1 MEIKLKNT
9 PEQVELIKAMGSK
22 NSTVAREATEAI
34 AAFLAP
40 VIKKV
45 LLTAGT
51 ASTVYR
57 DVEFDEDSDPS
68 IPLDLFYN
76 EGAGYVTV
84 WSQSQAGGMPTSQVE
99 GMKEVKFGTYRLD
112 SAVSF
117 NKKYARKSRLD
128 VVSKAIERMVNEVL
142 TKQERNAWA
151 VVLKALAEAYTPVYA
166 GGQSIQAQY
175 GHTIASTDTVGASS
189 KFLLNDLNNL
199 MVRIKRINESYAGNT
214 PIQPYSNGITDLYV
228 SPEVK
233 ANIRAFAYN
242 PIATNQVVT
251 ASASTPSYDA
261 GWSATQYIS
270 DNLRDEIFKNA
281 GLQSIYGVNV
291 VELIELG
298 IGQKYNN
305 LFGTFAYSGNSASK
319 VDGNAGGSANSA
331 GKWSSGASA
340 TDRQICVGIDN
351 TRGAYVRPVAV
362 QAESGGTFS
371 VLPDGQFDMY
381 GSRIQ
386 KVGFYGF
393 LEEGRVCLDARSTV
407 GIVLGAQ
414 S

>member
-1 MEIKLKNT
+1 MQIQLKNT

-22 NSTVAREATEAI
+22 NSQVAREATEAI

-45 LLTAGT
+45 LMTAGT

-84 WSQSQAGGMPTSQVE
+84 WSQHMAGGMPTSQVE

-142 TKQERNAWA
+142 VKQERNAWA
-151 VVLKALAEAYTPVYA
+151 VILKALAEAYTPIFA
-166 GGQSIQAQY
+166 GGQAVQTTYA
-175 GHTIASTDTVGASS
+175 HTLASTGST
-189 KFLLNDLNNL
+189 FLLQDLNNL
-199 MVRIKRINESYAGNT
+199 IVRIKRINESYSGNT
-214 PIQPYSNGITDLYV
+214 PVQPYSHGITDLYV
-228 SPEVK
+228 SPEIKSQV
-233 ANIRAFAYN
+233 RAFAYQ
-242 PIATNQVVT
+242 PISTDAN
-251 ASASTPSYDA
+251 ANSANWA
-261 GWSATQYIS
+261 KTQYLS
-270 DNLRDEIFKNA
+270 DNLRDEIFKQA
-281 GLQSIYGVNV
+281 GMQSIYGVNI
-291 VELIELG
+291 VELIEFG
-298 IGQKYNN
+298 KSQKYNT
-305 LFGTFAYSGNSASK
+305 LFGSFTGSGK
-319 VDGNAGGSANSA
+319 VDGSN
-331 GKWSSGASA
+331 SGATWTS
-340 TDRQICVGIDN
+340 TDAKEICVGIDN
-351 TRGAYVRPVAV
+351 TRGAYIRPVAV

-381 GSRIQ
+381 GSRVQ

-407 GIVLGAQ
+407 GILVG
-414 S
+414 

>member
-9 PEQVELIKAMGSK
+9 PEQVELIKAMGSR
-22 NSTVAREATEAI
+22 NPAVAREATEAI

-40 VIKKV
+40 VVKKV

-76 EGAGYVTV
+76 EGQGYVTV
-84 WSQSQAGGMPTSQVE
+84 WSQSQAGGLPTSQVE
-99 GMKEVKFGTYRLD
+99 GMKEIKFGTYRLD

-142 TKQERNAWA
+142 TKQEKNAWA
-151 VVLKALAEAYTPVYA
+151 VILKALAEAYTPVYS
-166 GGQSIQAQY
+166 GGQAISQTF
-175 GHTIASTDTVGASS
+175 GHTIQSTDTTGATSS
-189 KFLLNDLNNL
+189 FLLNDLNNL
-199 MVRIKRINESYAGNT
+199 IVRIKRINESYAGNT
-214 PIQPYSNGITDLYV
+214 PIQPYSHGITDLYV

-242 PIATNQVVT
+242 PINTT
-251 ASASTPSYDA
+251 ASNN
-261 GWSATQYIS
+261 GTQFLS
-270 DNLRDEIFKNA
+270 DNLRDEIFKSA
-281 GLQSIYGVNV
+281 GMQSIYGVNI
-291 VELIELG
+291 VELIEFG

-305 LFGTFAYSGNSASK
+305 LFGNFASSTTNNGVTK
-319 VDGNAGGSANSA
+319 VDGSNGSATWGTIPSSA
-331 GKWSSGASA
+331 AK
-340 TDRQICVGIDN
+340 QICVGIDN
-351 TRGAYVRPVAV
+351 SRGAYVRPVAV

-381 GSRIQ
+381 GSRVQ

-407 GIVLGAQ
+407 GIVLGSTGNA
-414 S
+414 

>member
-22 NSTVAREATEAI
+22 NSAVAREATEAI

-84 WSQSQAGGMPTSQVE
+84 WSQTQAGGLPSSQVE

-142 TKQERNAWA
+142 VKQERNAWA
-151 VVLKALAEAYTPVYA
+151 VILKALAEAYTPVYA
-166 GGQSIQAQY
+166 GAAGTPASTFK
-175 GHTIASTDTVGASS
+175 HTIDSAAAE
-189 KFLLNDLNNL
+189 KFLLQDLNNL
-199 MVRIKRINESYAGNT
+199 IVRIKRINESYSGNT
-214 PIQPYSNGITDLYV
+214 PIQPYSHGITDLYV

-233 ANIRAFAYN
+233 AQIRAFAYN
-242 PIATNQVVT
+242 PISTNHVVT
-251 ASASTPSYDA
+251 ASTTSAQYDA
-261 GWSATQYIS
+261 GWSQTQYLS

-281 GLQSIYGVNV
+281 GMQSIYGVNI
-291 VELIELG
+291 VELVEFG
-298 IGQKYNN
+298 VGQKYNT
-305 LFGTFAYSGNSASK
+305 LFGTFTSG
-319 VDGNAGGSANSA
+319 
-331 GKWSSGASA
+331 GASQVSGWNA
-340 TDRQICVGIDN
+340 DRQICVGIDN

-381 GSRIQ
+381 GSRVQ

-407 GIVLGAQ
+407 GIVITD
-414 S
+414 

>member
-1 MEIKLKNT
+1 MQISLKNT

-45 LLTAGT
+45 LMTAGT
-51 ASTVYR
+51 VSTVYR
-57 DVEFDEDSDPS
+57 DIEFDEDSDPS

-84 WSQSQAGGMPTSQVE
+84 WSQTQAGGLPTSQIE

-142 TKQERNAWA
+142 VKQERNGWA
-151 VVLKALAEAYTPVYA
+151 VVLKALAEAYTPIFA
-166 GGQSIQAQY
+166 GTSTPASTL
-175 GHTIASTDTVGASS
+175 GHTLTATATGS
-189 KFLLNDLNNL
+189 FLLNDLNNL
-199 MVRIKRINESYAGNT
+199 IVRIKRINESYSGNT
-214 PIQPYSNGITDLYV
+214 PVQPYSHGITDLYV
-228 SPEVK
+228 SPEIK
-233 ANIRAFAYN
+233 AMIRAFAYQ
-242 PIATNQVVT
+242 PIRTD
-251 ASASTPSYDA
+251 ASATLARGD
-261 GWSATQYIS
+261 QFLS
-270 DNLRDEIFKNA
+270 DNLRNEIWSNA
-281 GLQSIYGVNV
+281 GMQSIYGVNI
-291 VELIELG
+291 VELIEFG
-298 IGQKYNN
+298 TGQKYNT
-305 LFGTFAYSGNSASK
+305 LFNQFALAANNSASY
-319 VDGNAGGSANSA
+319 VQGNNSSAN
-331 GKWSSGASA
+331 WTSSS
-340 TDRQICVGIDN
+340 TQQICVGIDN
-351 TRGAYVRPVAV
+351 TRGAFVRPVAV

-381 GSRIQ
+381 GSRVQ

-393 LEEGRVCLDARSTV
+393 LEEGRVCLDARSIC
-407 GIVLGAQ
+407 GIVV
-414 S
+414 

>member
-1 MEIKLKNT
+1 MQIQLKNT
-9 PEQVELIKAMGSK
+9 PEQIELIKAMGSK

-45 LLTAGT
+45 LMTAGT
-51 ASTVYR
+51 VSTIYR

-84 WSQSQAGGMPTSQVE
+84 WSQSQAGGLPTSQVE

-142 TKQERNAWA
+142 VKQERNGWA
-151 VVLKALAEAYTPVYA
+151 VVLKALAEAYTPVLA
-166 GGQSIQAQY
+166 GTSTPVATY
-175 GHTIASTDTVGASS
+175 GHTVGATATGS
-189 KFLLNDLNNL
+189 FLLQDLNNL
-199 MVRIKRINESYAGNT
+199 IVRIKRINESYSGNT
-214 PIQPYSNGITDLYV
+214 PVQPYSHGITDLYV
-228 SPEVK
+228 SPEIK
-233 ANIRAFAYN
+233 AQIRAFAYQ
-242 PIATNQVVT
+242 PIRTD
-251 ASASTPSYDA
+251 AS
-261 GWSATQYIS
+261 SALSRGDQYLS
-270 DNLRDEIFKNA
+270 DNLRNEIWSNA
-281 GLQSIYGVNV
+281 GMQSIYGVNI
-291 VELIELG
+291 VELIEFG
-298 IGQKYNN
+298 TNQKYNT
-305 LFGTFAYSGNSASK
+305 LFNQFALAANNSASQIQ
-319 VDGNAGGSANSA
+319 GSNGSANWTSA
-331 GKWSSGASA
+331 S
-340 TDRQICVGIDN
+340 TQQVCVGVDN
-351 TRGAYVRPVAV
+351 TRGAFVRPVSV

-381 GSRIQ
+381 GSRVQ

-393 LEEGRVCLDARSTV
+393 LEEGRICLDARSIV
-407 GIVLGAQ
+407 GIVV
-414 S
+414 

>member
-1 MEIKLKNT
+1 MQIKLKNT

-22 NSTVAREATEAI
+22 NASVAREATEAI

-51 ASTVYR
+51 ASTIYS

-68 IPLDLFYN
+68 LPLDLFYN

-84 WSQSQAGGMPTSQVE
+84 WSQAQAGGLPTSQVE

-117 NKKYARKSRLD
+117 NKKFARKSRLD

-142 TKQERNAWA
+142 TKQEKNGWA
-151 VVLKALAEAYTPVYA
+151 VILKALAEAYTPVYA
-166 GGQSIQAQY
+166 GGQVAQTTY
-175 GHTIASTDTVGASS
+175 GHTINSAAKGTFTLA
-189 KFLLNDLNNL
+189 DLNNL
-199 MVRIKRINESYAGNT
+199 IVRIKRINESYSGNT
-214 PIQPYSNGITDLYV
+214 PIQPYSHGITDLYV

-233 ANIRAFAYN
+233 AMIRAFAYN
-242 PIATNQVVT
+242 PIATNQALTQGTTETV
-251 ASASTPSYDA
+251 
-261 GWSATQYIS
+261 WSSSQFLS
-270 DNLRDEIFKNA
+270 DNLRDEVFKQA
-281 GLQSIYGVNV
+281 GLQSIYGVNI
-291 VELIELG
+291 VELIEFG
-298 IGQKYNN
+298 NSQKYNTLFN
-305 LFGTFAYSGNSASK
+305 LFANSSQGNPAGYLTNGSSTQYAASQSTATWVSSAS
-319 VDGNAGGSANSA
+319 S
-331 GKWSSGASA
+331 
-340 TDRQICVGIDN
+340 QICVGVDN
-351 TRGAYVRPVAV
+351 TRGAYVRPVSV

-381 GSRIQ
+381 GSRVQ

-407 GIVLGAQ
+407 GIVI
-414 S
+414 SN

>member
-45 LLTAGT
+45 LMTAGT
-51 ASTVYR
+51 ASAIYR

-84 WSQSQAGGMPTSQVE
+84 WSQSQAGGLPTSQIE
-99 GMKEVKFGTYRLD
+99 GMKEIKFGTYRLD

-142 TKQERNAWA
+142 VKQERNAWA
-151 VVLKALAEAYTPVYA
+151 VILKALAEAYTPIYA
-166 GGQSIQAQY
+166 GGQAVQTTY
-175 GHTIASTDTVGASS
+175 GHTIAATAAG

-199 MVRIKRINESYAGNT
+199 IVRIKRINESYSGNT
-214 PIQPYSNGITDLYV
+214 PVQPYSHGITDLYV
-228 SPEVK
+228 SPELK
-233 ANIRAFAYN
+233 AQVRAFAYN
-242 PIATNQVVT
+242 PIATD
-251 ASASTPSYDA
+251 SANGS
-261 GWSATQYIS
+261 GWSQTQFLS
-270 DNLRDEIFKNA
+270 DNLRDEIFRNA
-281 GLQSIYGVNV
+281 GMQSIYGVNI
-291 VELIELG
+291 VELIEFG
-298 IGQKYNN
+298 TGQKYNT
-305 LFGTFAYSGNSASK
+305 LFNQFALAANNSASQ
-319 VDGNAGGSANSA
+319 VQGSNSA
-331 GKWSSGASA
+331 ANWTNAA
-340 TDRQICVGIDN
+340 TQQICVGVDN
-351 TRGAYVRPVAV
+351 TRGAFIRPVSV

-381 GSRIQ
+381 GARVQ

-407 GIVLGAQ
+407 GIVV
-414 S
+414 

>member
-22 NSTVAREATEAI
+22 NSAVAREATEAI

-84 WSQSQAGGMPTSQVE
+84 WSQTQAGGLPTSQVE

-142 TKQERNAWA
+142 VKQERNAWA
-151 VVLKALAEAYTPVYA
+151 VILKALAEAYTPVYA
-166 GGQSIQAQY
+166 GAAGTASATY
-175 GHTIASTDTVGASS
+175 YHTINSVAY
-189 KFLLNDLNNL
+189 KNFLLQDLNNL
-199 MVRIKRINESYAGNT
+199 IVRIKRINESYSGNT
-214 PIQPYSNGITDLYV
+214 PVQPYSHGITDLYV

-233 ANIRAFAYN
+233 AQIRAFAYN
-242 PIATNQVVT
+242 PIRTD
-251 ASASTPSYDA
+251 SASISD
-261 GWSATQYIS
+261 GDNQFLS

-281 GLQSIYGVNV
+281 GMQSIFGVNI
-291 VELIELG
+291 VELVEFGL
-298 IGQKYNN
+298 GQKYNT
-305 LFGTFAYSGNSASK
+305 LFNSFA
-319 VDGNAGGSANSA
+319 AGGQLTTGSGAEYSANSKA
-331 GKWSSGASA
+331 NWKGANDA
-340 TDRQICVGIDN
+340 QVCIGIDN

-381 GSRIQ
+381 GSRVQ

-407 GIVLGAQ
+407 GIIINEAA
-414 S
+414 

>member
-22 NSTVAREATEAI
+22 NSQVAREATEAI

-84 WSQSQAGGMPTSQVE
+84 WSQSQAGGLPTSQVE

-142 TKQERNAWA
+142 TKQEKNAWA
-151 VVLKALAEAYTPVYA
+151 VILKALAEAYTPVYA
-166 GGQSIQAQY
+166 GGQVAQTTF
-175 GHTIASTDTVGASS
+175 GHTINSAAKGVFTLA
-189 KFLLNDLNNL
+189 DLNNL
-199 MVRIKRINESYAGNT
+199 IVRIKRINESYSGNT
-214 PIQPYSNGITDLYV
+214 PIQPYSHGITDLYV

-242 PIATNQVVT
+242 PIATD
-251 ASASTPSYDA
+251 SSS
-261 GWSATQYIS
+261 SATWTPTQFLS
-270 DNLRDEIFKNA
+270 DNLRDEVFKQA

-291 VELIELG
+291 VELVELG
-298 IGQKYNN
+298 ISQKYNT
-305 LFGTFAYSGNSASK
+305 LFSAFANSTQ
-319 VDGNAGGSANSA
+319 GNAAGYLTNGSSTQYASTQTTATWA
-331 GKWSSGASA
+331 GTTGS
-340 TDRQICVGIDN
+340 QICVGIDN

-381 GSRIQ
+381 GSRVQ

-407 GIVLGAQ
+407 GIVI
-414 S
+414 ST

>member
-1 MEIKLKNT
+1 MQISLKNT

-45 LLTAGT
+45 LMTAGT
-51 ASTVYR
+51 VSTVYR

-142 TKQERNAWA
+142 VKQERNGWA
-151 VVLKALAEAYTPVYA
+151 VILKALAEAYTPIFA
-166 GGQSIQAQY
+166 GTSTPSATY
-175 GHTIASTDTVGASS
+175 GHTVAATVATG
-189 KFLLNDLNNL
+189 FLLQDLNNL
-199 MVRIKRINESYAGNT
+199 IVRIKRINESYSGNT
-214 PIQPYSNGITDLYV
+214 PVQPYSHGITDLYV
-228 SPEVK
+228 SPEIK
-233 ANIRAFAYN
+233 ALVRAFAYQ
-242 PIATNQVVT
+242 PIRTDA
-251 ASASTPSYDA
+251 ASAVSRGD
-261 GWSATQYIS
+261 QYLS
-270 DNLRDEIFKNA
+270 DNLRNEIWSNA
-281 GLQSIYGVNV
+281 GMQSIYGVNI
-291 VELIELG
+291 VELIEFG
-298 IGQKYNN
+298 TGQKYNT
-305 LFGTFAYSGNSASK
+305 LFNQFALAANNSASQ
-319 VDGNAGGSANSA
+319 VQGSNSSANWTSA
-331 GKWSSGASA
+331 S
-340 TDRQICVGIDN
+340 TQQICVGIDN
-351 TRGAYVRPVAV
+351 TRGAFIRPVAV

-381 GSRIQ
+381 GSRVQ
-386 KVGFYGF
+386 KIGFYGF
-393 LEEGRVCLDARSTV
+393 LEEGRVCLDARSIV
-407 GIVLGAQ
+407 GIV

>member
-1 MEIKLKNT
+1 MQIQFKNT

-22 NSTVAREATEAI
+22 NSAVAREATEAI

-45 LLTAGT
+45 LMTAGT
-51 ASTVYR
+51 ASAIYR

-68 IPLDLFYN
+68 LPLDLFYN

-128 VVSKAIERMVNEVL
+128 VVSKAIERMVNEILV
-142 TKQERNAWA
+142 KQERNAWA
-151 VVLKALAEAYTPVYA
+151 VILKALAEAYTPIYA
-166 GGQSIQAQY
+166 GGQVAQTTY
-175 GHTIASTDTVGASS
+175 GHTLASTSTAT
-189 KFLLNDLNNL
+189 FLLNDLNNL
-199 MVRIKRINESYAGNT
+199 IVRIKRINESYSGNT
-214 PIQPYSNGITDLYV
+214 PVQPYSHGITDLYV

-233 ANIRAFAYN
+233 AQIRAFAYN
-242 PIATNQVVT
+242 PIATDSKTGGSSAPADNTVWK
-251 ASASTPSYDA
+251 AS
-261 GWSATQYIS
+261 QFIS
-270 DNLRDEIFKNA
+270 DNLRDEIYRNA
-281 GLQSIYGVNV
+281 GLQSIYGVNI
-291 VELIELG
+291 VELVEFG
-298 IGQKYNN
+298 KSQKYNT
-305 LFGTFAYSGNSASK
+305 LFGTFAASTNGATQVQGSNS
-319 VDGNAGGSANSA
+319 
-331 GKWSSGASA
+331 SA
-340 TDRQICVGIDN
+340 TWTTTDAKEICVGVDN
-351 TRGAYVRPVAV
+351 TRGVFVRPVAV

-381 GSRIQ
+381 GSRVQ

-393 LEEGRVCLDARSTV
+393 LEEGRVCLDARAAV
-407 GIVLGAQ
+407 GVLVG
-414 S
+414 